1 MAAFRRAIRI
11 TLASLLIGL
20 AGFSARA
27 EVAVVVS
34 PENPLATLTRT
45 QLANLFL
52 GRSSGF
58 PDGGRV
64 IPVDQ
69 LETNAIRKTFYTEN
83 LGWSQAQ
90 LKAHWS
96 KIIFTGRGQP
106 PKQLANDAEVKK
118 FIANN
123 PRGIGYIQKGNA
135 SADVKIVDI
144 VP

>member
-1 MAAFRRAIRI
+1 MAAFMRTIRI
-11 TLASLLIGL
+11 TLVSLLL
-20 AGFSARA
+20 AAAGFSARA

-34 PENPLATLTRT
+34 PKNPLTTLTQT

-52 GRSSGF
+52 GRSSHF
-58 PDGGRV
+58 PDGGRA

-69 LETNAIRKTFYTEN
+69 LEANALRKTFYTEN

-106 PKQLANDAEVKK
+106 PKQLASDAEVKK

-123 PRGIGYIQKGNA
+123 PGGIGYIQRDSA
-135 SADVKIVDI
+135 SAEVKIVEI
-144 VP
+144 AH